1 MNNNELIN
9 ILMNIETKLNNINLR
24 LDNVEERLNNIE
36 ERLNNIEIIYNRMDN
51 HITFIEDVYYKMK
64 LPLDY
69 FINKINYI
77 IYNNYENNNY
87 IDYYEVD

>member
-1 MNNNELIN
+1 MNNNDLID
-9 ILMNIETKLNNINLR
+9 ILRNIETKLNIINLR
-24 LDNVEERLNNIE
+24 LDNLNLRLT
-36 ERLNNIEIIYNRMDN
+36 NIEIIYNRLDN

>member
-1 MNNNELIN
+1 MNNNDLIN
-9 ILMNIETKLNNINLR
+9 ILRNIETKLNIINLR
-24 LDNVEERLNNIE
+24 LDNLNLRLT
-36 ERLNNIEIIYNRMDN
+36 NIEIIYNRLDN

>member
-9 ILMNIETKLNNINLR
+9 ILMSIETKLNNINLR
-24 LDNVEERLNNIE
+24 LDNVE

-77 IYNNYENNNY
+77 LYNNYENNNY